1 MFVFLVP
8 RLLDRGRDERGG
20 VQRASASL
28 PDMRSVSGKG
38 LHCGNLH
45 YYIQLLL
52 LEYNLHNKMDA
63 LLDYLTDIE
72 RHNVK
77 KLFILD

>member
-1 MFVFLVP
+1 MGFLVP

-28 PDMRSVSGKG
+28 PDLRPVSGKG
-38 LHCGNLH
+38 LHCGKLH
-45 YYIQLLL
+45 YSFQKLL
-52 LEYNLHNKMDA
+52 LEYSLHNKMDA

-72 RHNVK
+72 RHNLI
-77 KLFILD
+77 KLRILN